1 MKKYQSKIDYSKKYN
16 SELSTFQINKNLH
29 KSVKD
34 YCALN
39 NIKVREWL
47 EKIIIDNIKQF
58 T

>member
-47 EKIIIDNIKQF
+47 EKIIIDNIK
-58 T
+58 